1 MECNVSIGKQNF
13 ADIRENKYFYI
24 DKTSLIK
31 EWWDSGDDVTLIT
44 RPRRFGKTLNMSML
58 GCFFSNQYAGR
69 GDLFE
74 GLSVWEDEKYRNI
87 QGTYPVIFL
96 SFADVKADNI
106 QDAKQQVKMK
116 IEELYRNNRYL
127 LDSDVFDD
135 DEKLEFR
142 QMNKDVNDA
151 VCSMSV
157 KQLCNYY
164 NRYHKKKVIVL
175 LDEYDTPMQEAYV
188 HGYWDEFTTF
198 MRSFFNA
205 TFKTNPYMERAVM
218 TGITRIS
225 KESIF
230 SDLNKALNPFS
241 NYKISLAH
249 NLALTMHIK
258 DIEILD
264 EFSKYLLFKYTN
276 ENELNKL
283 KDMYYKTNRINNGVA
298 GSISDMDISR
308 EFFSRVKEPIGDL
321 SEIVNDSIFDSAI
334 VYGAPEFEMLKK
346 GKYKL
351 KKIFFENKIP
361 FCNYVLNGENKKIK
375 FHSLHL
381 LTWTKLFIKKLSN
394 CKDLDFNPYFIN
406 IYREF
411 TAFKSKIRK
420 YINK

>member
-1 MECNVSIGKQNF
+1 MNIVIIHMGF
-13 ADIRENKYFYI
+13 AKYLLYVLRQIKITNPNSEIFLISDKENKKYSKYSTFVDISKIQSLESKSFKENYI
-24 DKTSLIK
+24 HLGKSSPNYEMFCMLRWIILRDFMREYNIK
-31 EWWDSGDDVTLIT
+31 ECLHI
-44 RPRRFGKTLNMSML
+44 
-58 GCFFSNQYAGR
+58 
-69 GDLFE
+69 
-74 GLSVWEDEKYRNI
+74 
-87 QGTYPVIFL
+87 
-96 SFADVKADNI
+96 
-106 QDAKQQVKMK
+106 
-116 IEELYRNNRYL
+116 
-127 LDSDVFDD
+127 DSDI
-135 DEKLEFR
+135 L
-142 QMNKDVNDA
+142 
-151 VCSMSV
+151 
-157 KQLCNYY
+157 
-164 NRYHKKKVIVL
+164 
-175 LDEYDTPMQEAYV
+175 
-188 HGYWDEFTTF
+188 
-198 MRSFFNA
+198 
-205 TFKTNPYMERAVM
+205 
-218 TGITRIS
+218 
-225 KESIF
+225 IF

-283 KDMYYKTNRINNGVA
+283 KDMYYKTDRVNNGVA

-334 VYGAPEFEMLKK
+334 VYGEPEFEMLKK

-361 FCNYVLNGENKKIK
+361 FCNYILNGENKKIK

>member
-1 MECNVSIGKQNF
+1 MNIVIIHIGF
-13 ADIRENKYFYI
+13 AKYLIYVLRQIKITNPNSEIFLISDKENKKYSKYSTFVDISKIQSLESKSFKENYI
-24 DKTSLIK
+24 HLGKSSPNYEMFCMLRWIILRDFMREYNIK
-31 EWWDSGDDVTLIT
+31 ECLHI
-44 RPRRFGKTLNMSML
+44 
-58 GCFFSNQYAGR
+58 
-69 GDLFE
+69 
-74 GLSVWEDEKYRNI
+74 
-87 QGTYPVIFL
+87 
-96 SFADVKADNI
+96 
-106 QDAKQQVKMK
+106 
-116 IEELYRNNRYL
+116 
-127 LDSDVFDD
+127 DSDI
-135 DEKLEFR
+135 L
-142 QMNKDVNDA
+142 
-151 VCSMSV
+151 
-157 KQLCNYY
+157 
-164 NRYHKKKVIVL
+164 
-175 LDEYDTPMQEAYV
+175 
-188 HGYWDEFTTF
+188 
-198 MRSFFNA
+198 
-205 TFKTNPYMERAVM
+205 
-218 TGITRIS
+218 
-225 KESIF
+225 IF

-283 KDMYYKTNRINNGVA
+283 KDMYYKTDRVNNGVA

-334 VYGAPEFEMLKK
+334 VYGEPEFEMLKK

-361 FCNYVLNGENKKIK
+361 FCNYRLNEENKKIK

-411 TAFKSKIRK
+411 TVFKSKIRK

>member
-1 MECNVSIGKQNF
+1 MNIVIIHMGF
-13 ADIRENKYFYI
+13 AKYLIYVLRQIKITNPNSEIFLISDKENKKYSKYSTFVDISKIQSLESKSFKENYI
-24 DKTSLIK
+24 HLGKSSPNYEMFCMLRWIILRDFMREYNIK
-31 EWWDSGDDVTLIT
+31 ECLHI
-44 RPRRFGKTLNMSML
+44 
-58 GCFFSNQYAGR
+58 
-69 GDLFE
+69 
-74 GLSVWEDEKYRNI
+74 
-87 QGTYPVIFL
+87 
-96 SFADVKADNI
+96 
-106 QDAKQQVKMK
+106 
-116 IEELYRNNRYL
+116 
-127 LDSDVFDD
+127 DSDI
-135 DEKLEFR
+135 L
-142 QMNKDVNDA
+142 
-151 VCSMSV
+151 
-157 KQLCNYY
+157 
-164 NRYHKKKVIVL
+164 
-175 LDEYDTPMQEAYV
+175 
-188 HGYWDEFTTF
+188 
-198 MRSFFNA
+198 
-205 TFKTNPYMERAVM
+205 
-218 TGITRIS
+218 
-225 KESIF
+225 IF

-283 KDMYYKTNRINNGVA
+283 KDMYYKTDRINNGVA

-334 VYGAPEFEMLKK
+334 VYGEPEFEMLKK

-361 FCNYVLNGENKKIK
+361 FCNYRLNEENKKIK

-381 LTWTKLFIKKLSN
+381 LTWTKLFIKKLSD

>member
-1 MECNVSIGKQNF
+1 MNIVIIHMGF
-13 ADIRENKYFYI
+13 AKYLLYVLRQIKITNPNSEIFLISDKENKKYSKYSTFVDISKIQSLESKSFKENYI
-24 DKTSLIK
+24 HLGKSSPNYEMFCMLRWIILRDFMREYNIK
-31 EWWDSGDDVTLIT
+31 ECLHI
-44 RPRRFGKTLNMSML
+44 
-58 GCFFSNQYAGR
+58 
-69 GDLFE
+69 
-74 GLSVWEDEKYRNI
+74 
-87 QGTYPVIFL
+87 
-96 SFADVKADNI
+96 
-106 QDAKQQVKMK
+106 
-116 IEELYRNNRYL
+116 
-127 LDSDVFDD
+127 DSDI
-135 DEKLEFR
+135 L
-142 QMNKDVNDA
+142 
-151 VCSMSV
+151 
-157 KQLCNYY
+157 
-164 NRYHKKKVIVL
+164 
-175 LDEYDTPMQEAYV
+175 
-188 HGYWDEFTTF
+188 
-198 MRSFFNA
+198 
-205 TFKTNPYMERAVM
+205 
-218 TGITRIS
+218 
-225 KESIF
+225 IF

-283 KDMYYKTNRINNGVA
+283 KDMYYKTDRINNGVA

-334 VYGAPEFEMLKK
+334 VYGEPEFEMLKK

>member
-1 MECNVSIGKQNF
+1 MNIVIIHMGF
-13 ADIRENKYFYI
+13 AKYLLYVLRQIKITNPNSKIFLISDKENKKYSRYSTFIDISKISSLEAKTFKEKYI
-24 DKTSLIK
+24 HLGKSSPNYEMFCMLRWIILRDFMREYNIK
-31 EWWDSGDDVTLIT
+31 ECLHI
-44 RPRRFGKTLNMSML
+44 
-58 GCFFSNQYAGR
+58 
-69 GDLFE
+69 
-74 GLSVWEDEKYRNI
+74 
-87 QGTYPVIFL
+87 
-96 SFADVKADNI
+96 
-106 QDAKQQVKMK
+106 
-116 IEELYRNNRYL
+116 
-127 LDSDVFDD
+127 DSDI
-135 DEKLEFR
+135 L
-142 QMNKDVNDA
+142 
-151 VCSMSV
+151 
-157 KQLCNYY
+157 
-164 NRYHKKKVIVL
+164 
-175 LDEYDTPMQEAYV
+175 
-188 HGYWDEFTTF
+188 
-198 MRSFFNA
+198 
-205 TFKTNPYMERAVM
+205 
-218 TGITRIS
+218 
-225 KESIF
+225 IF

-283 KDMYYKTNRINNGVA
+283 KDMYYKTDRINNGVA

-308 EFFSRVKEPIGDL
+308 EFFSSIKEPIGDL

-334 VYGAPEFEMLKK
+334 VYGEPEFEMLKK

-361 FCNYVLNGENKKIK
+361 FCNYALNRENKKIK

-411 TAFKSKIRK
+411 TVFKSKIIK

>member
-1 MECNVSIGKQNF
+1 MNIVIIHMGF
-13 ADIRENKYFYI
+13 AKYLIYVLRQIKITNPNSKIFLISDKENKKYSKYSTFVDISKIQSLESKSFKENYI
-24 DKTSLIK
+24 HLGKSSPNYEMFCMLRWIILRDFMREYNIK
-31 EWWDSGDDVTLIT
+31 ECLHI
-44 RPRRFGKTLNMSML
+44 
-58 GCFFSNQYAGR
+58 
-69 GDLFE
+69 
-74 GLSVWEDEKYRNI
+74 
-87 QGTYPVIFL
+87 
-96 SFADVKADNI
+96 
-106 QDAKQQVKMK
+106 
-116 IEELYRNNRYL
+116 
-127 LDSDVFDD
+127 DSDI
-135 DEKLEFR
+135 L
-142 QMNKDVNDA
+142 
-151 VCSMSV
+151 
-157 KQLCNYY
+157 
-164 NRYHKKKVIVL
+164 
-175 LDEYDTPMQEAYV
+175 
-188 HGYWDEFTTF
+188 
-198 MRSFFNA
+198 
-205 TFKTNPYMERAVM
+205 
-218 TGITRIS
+218 
-225 KESIF
+225 IF

-283 KDMYYKTNRINNGVA
+283 KDMYYKTDRVNNGVA

-308 EFFSRVKEPIGDL
+308 EFFSSVKEPIGDL
-321 SEIVNDSIFDSAI
+321 SQIVNDSIFDSAI
-334 VYGAPEFEMLKK
+334 VYGEPEFEMLKK

-361 FCNYVLNGENKKIK
+361 FCNYILNGENKKIK

-411 TAFKSKIRK
+411 TAFKSKIIK

>member
-1 MECNVSIGKQNF
+1 MNIVIIHMGF
-13 ADIRENKYFYI
+13 AKYLLYVLRQIKITNPNSEIFLISDKENKKYSKYSTFVDISKIQSLESKSFKENYI
-24 DKTSLIK
+24 HLGKSSPNYEMFCMLRWIILRDFMREYNIK
-31 EWWDSGDDVTLIT
+31 ECLHI
-44 RPRRFGKTLNMSML
+44 
-58 GCFFSNQYAGR
+58 
-69 GDLFE
+69 
-74 GLSVWEDEKYRNI
+74 
-87 QGTYPVIFL
+87 
-96 SFADVKADNI
+96 
-106 QDAKQQVKMK
+106 
-116 IEELYRNNRYL
+116 
-127 LDSDVFDD
+127 DSDI
-135 DEKLEFR
+135 L
-142 QMNKDVNDA
+142 
-151 VCSMSV
+151 
-157 KQLCNYY
+157 
-164 NRYHKKKVIVL
+164 
-175 LDEYDTPMQEAYV
+175 
-188 HGYWDEFTTF
+188 
-198 MRSFFNA
+198 
-205 TFKTNPYMERAVM
+205 
-218 TGITRIS
+218 
-225 KESIF
+225 IF

-283 KDMYYKTNRINNGVA
+283 KDMYYKTDRINNGVA

-308 EFFSRVKEPIGDL
+308 EFFSSVKEPIGDL
-321 SEIVNDSIFDSAI
+321 SQIVNDSIFDSAI
-334 VYGAPEFEMLKK
+334 VYGEPEFEMLKI

-361 FCNYVLNGENKKIK
+361 FCNYILNGENKKIK

>member
-1 MECNVSIGKQNF
+1 MNIVIIHMGF
-13 ADIRENKYFYI
+13 AKYLLYVLRQIKITNPNSEIFLISDKENKKYSKYSTFVDISKIQSLESKSFKENYI
-24 DKTSLIK
+24 HLGKSSPNYEMFCMLRWIILRDFMREYNIK
-31 EWWDSGDDVTLIT
+31 ECLHI
-44 RPRRFGKTLNMSML
+44 
-58 GCFFSNQYAGR
+58 
-69 GDLFE
+69 
-74 GLSVWEDEKYRNI
+74 
-87 QGTYPVIFL
+87 
-96 SFADVKADNI
+96 
-106 QDAKQQVKMK
+106 
-116 IEELYRNNRYL
+116 
-127 LDSDVFDD
+127 DSDI
-135 DEKLEFR
+135 L
-142 QMNKDVNDA
+142 
-151 VCSMSV
+151 
-157 KQLCNYY
+157 
-164 NRYHKKKVIVL
+164 
-175 LDEYDTPMQEAYV
+175 
-188 HGYWDEFTTF
+188 
-198 MRSFFNA
+198 
-205 TFKTNPYMERAVM
+205 
-218 TGITRIS
+218 
-225 KESIF
+225 IF

-283 KDMYYKTNRINNGVA
+283 KDMYYKTDRVNNGVA

-308 EFFSRVKEPIGDL
+308 EFFSSVKEPIGDL

-334 VYGAPEFEMLKK
+334 VYGEPEFEMLKK

-361 FCNYVLNGENKKIK
+361 FCNYILNGENKKIK

>member
-1 MECNVSIGKQNF
+1 MNIVIIHMGF
-13 ADIRENKYFYI
+13 AKYLLYVLRQIKITNPNSEIFLISDKENKKYSKYSTFVDISKIQSLESKSFKENYI
-24 DKTSLIK
+24 HLGKSSPNYEMFCMLRWIILRDFMREYNIK
-31 EWWDSGDDVTLIT
+31 ECLHI
-44 RPRRFGKTLNMSML
+44 
-58 GCFFSNQYAGR
+58 
-69 GDLFE
+69 
-74 GLSVWEDEKYRNI
+74 
-87 QGTYPVIFL
+87 
-96 SFADVKADNI
+96 
-106 QDAKQQVKMK
+106 
-116 IEELYRNNRYL
+116 
-127 LDSDVFDD
+127 DSDI
-135 DEKLEFR
+135 L
-142 QMNKDVNDA
+142 
-151 VCSMSV
+151 
-157 KQLCNYY
+157 
-164 NRYHKKKVIVL
+164 
-175 LDEYDTPMQEAYV
+175 
-188 HGYWDEFTTF
+188 
-198 MRSFFNA
+198 
-205 TFKTNPYMERAVM
+205 
-218 TGITRIS
+218 
-225 KESIF
+225 IF

-283 KDMYYKTNRINNGVA
+283 KDMYYKTDRVNNGVA

-334 VYGAPEFEMLKK
+334 VYGEPEFEMLKK

-381 LTWTKLFIKKLSN
+381 LTWTKLFIKKLSD

>member
-1 MECNVSIGKQNF
+1 MNIVIIHMGF
-13 ADIRENKYFYI
+13 AKYLLYVLRQIKITNPNSEIFLISDKENKKYSKYSTFVDISKIQSLESKSFKENYI
-24 DKTSLIK
+24 HLGKSSPNYEMFCMLRWIILRDFMREYNIK
-31 EWWDSGDDVTLIT
+31 ECLHI
-44 RPRRFGKTLNMSML
+44 
-58 GCFFSNQYAGR
+58 
-69 GDLFE
+69 
-74 GLSVWEDEKYRNI
+74 
-87 QGTYPVIFL
+87 
-96 SFADVKADNI
+96 
-106 QDAKQQVKMK
+106 
-116 IEELYRNNRYL
+116 
-127 LDSDVFDD
+127 DSDI
-135 DEKLEFR
+135 L
-142 QMNKDVNDA
+142 
-151 VCSMSV
+151 
-157 KQLCNYY
+157 
-164 NRYHKKKVIVL
+164 
-175 LDEYDTPMQEAYV
+175 
-188 HGYWDEFTTF
+188 
-198 MRSFFNA
+198 
-205 TFKTNPYMERAVM
+205 
-218 TGITRIS
+218 
-225 KESIF
+225 IF

-334 VYGAPEFEMLKK
+334 VYGESEFEMLKK

-411 TAFKSKIRK
+411 ISFKYKVK
-420 YINK
+420 KFLF